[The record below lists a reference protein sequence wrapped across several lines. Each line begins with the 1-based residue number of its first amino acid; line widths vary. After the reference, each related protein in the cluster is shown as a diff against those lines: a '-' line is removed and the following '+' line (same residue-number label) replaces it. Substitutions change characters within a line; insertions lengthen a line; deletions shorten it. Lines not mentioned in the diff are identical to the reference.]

1 MGLQKFGDKEKC
13 VGGQVRIAG
22 IWGIQTTFLT
32 CDPEELGQEGILVP
46 GMFGLGWSEGLGQ
59 TYLS

>member
-22 IWGIQTTFLT
+22 IWGLQTMFLT
-32 CDPEELGQEGILVP
+32 CDPEELGRGRRESLCQECLDLAGVK
-46 GMFGLGWSEGLGQ
+46 G
-59 TYLS
+59 